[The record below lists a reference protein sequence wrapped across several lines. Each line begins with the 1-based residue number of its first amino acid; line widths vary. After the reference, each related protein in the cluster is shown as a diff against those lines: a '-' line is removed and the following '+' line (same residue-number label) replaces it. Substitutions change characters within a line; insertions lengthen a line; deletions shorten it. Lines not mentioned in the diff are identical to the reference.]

1 MNSLPLLK
9 NRLPNASTSGLVPTG
24 VSMGRYDGDEKA
36 TELHFNEA
44 RGEINWMRRVTCRSL
59 GAMENMM
66 PIYCPEV

>member
-1 MNSLPLLK
+1 
-9 NRLPNASTSGLVPTG
+9 
-24 VSMGRYDGDEKA
+24 MGRYDGDEKA